1 MDFRH
6 DILPM
11 KDKLYRL
18 SLRITLNPQEAE
30 DVVQDTLIKVWSK
43 RESWDEIESIE
54 AYAMTICRNLSL
66 DHLKLRENQN
76 ASLEGMEIDR
86 ADRSL
91 SPLEQV
97 QQKDNLER
105 VRQLVN
111 ALPEKQR
118 SCMQLRDF
126 EGKTYKEIAE
136 ILDITEEQVK
146 ISIFRARKAVK
157 EAFEKQDNWGV

>member
-30 DVVQDTLIKVWSK
+30 DVVQDTLIKVWNK

-105 VRQLVN
+105 VRQLVD

-157 EAFEKQDNWGV
+157 EAFEKQDN

>member
-30 DVVQDTLIKVWSK
+30 DVVQDTLIKVWNK

-105 VRQLVN
+105 VRQLVD

>member
-30 DVVQDTLIKVWSK
+30 DIVQDTLIKVWNK

>member
-30 DVVQDTLIKVWSK
+30 DVVQDTLIKVWNK